1 MQYAEFI
8 KAIEERA
15 DVAGREEAEKTAVVV
30 LQTLSDRLAG
40 GEAKDLLSQL
50 PKELKERVESREDSN
65 PIGPEEF
72 VARVAS
78 ELDIPEEEA
87 RARVHAVFAT
97 IREAVT
103 PGEFDD
109 VMSQLDRDYA
119 GLL

>member
-1 MQYAEFI
+1 MKYPEFI

-15 DVAGREEAEKTAVVV
+15 DVASREEAEETAVVV
-30 LQTLSDRLAG
+30 LQALSDRLAG

-50 PKELKERVESREDSN
+50 PRELKERVEPRAESN
-65 PIGPEEF
+65 PMTPEEF
-72 VARVAS
+72 VEHVAR

-97 IREAVT
+97 VREAVT

-119 GLL
+119 ELL